1 MPVPTRLAAMLAM
14 TLGLAACATTGDS
27 PPDKSNSGR
36 IEGAM
41 TRPLRDLGIMRRSI
55 PDALATAVEA
65 PYAIEDPADC
75 TTLAAEIG
83 RLDAVL
89 GPDLDE
95 KQAKPGG
102 AAGEMLFDAFQ
113 GALDIP
119 FRGAVRKI
127 TGAEKRDRARAAAV
141 LAGMVRRAWLKG
153 VAHNAGCAAPAP
165 AS

>member
-1 MPVPTRLAAMLAM
+1 MPVPTRLAATLAV
-14 TLGLAACATTGDS
+14 TLGLAACATTGEKPTGGDS
-27 PPDKSNSGR
+27 GKV
-36 IEGAM
+36 EGVV
-41 TRPLRDLGIMRRSI
+41 TRPLTDLGIVRNTV
-55 PDALATAVEA
+55 PEALAAAAAA
-65 PYAIEDPADC
+65 PYAITDPANCDS
-75 TTLAAEIG
+75 LAAEIA

-89 GPDLDE
+89 GPDLDV

-102 AAGEMLFDAFQ
+102 AAGEILFDAFQ

-153 VAHNAGCAAPAP
+153 AAHNAGCTAPAP
-165 AS
+165 AP